1 VVAGKTDK
9 NLLVGNENIPL
20 GGKAEASM
28 KDGGTTGPIPA
39 SNKLNNNELLVN
51 RFASMLKKLLQE
63 NPKGNFVIPIKNSIF
78 LLDMLDMLLMK
89 INNFQKIHFISSSA
103 EATINYSNINVD
115 YLNKMLQSKIF
126 MNSPELPLS
135 NIFLMKNRHQQAGR
149 ARPYRVFH

>member
-1 VVAGKTDK
+1 
-9 NLLVGNENIPL
+9 
-20 GGKAEASM
+20 M
-28 KDGGTTGPIPA
+28 KDGGTAGPIPA

-135 NIFLMKNRHQQAGR
+135 NIF
-149 ARPYRVFH
+149 F